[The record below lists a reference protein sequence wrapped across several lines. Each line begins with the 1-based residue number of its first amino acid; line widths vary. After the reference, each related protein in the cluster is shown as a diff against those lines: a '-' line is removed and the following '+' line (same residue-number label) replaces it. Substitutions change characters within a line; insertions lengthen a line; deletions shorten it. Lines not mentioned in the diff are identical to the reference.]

1 MRLINTTALAT
12 VLALT
17 CSCATEGHAEEVIGQ
32 IEFDRSEQGD
42 DFLRVRWQNT
52 TGRPACFNETY
63 VRGGA
68 VSEWARLINVHTEEV
83 ASYIGPISR
92 QANWPPGNAYL
103 IPPSGR
109 LVVAA
114 NLSQNFDLGPGQYN
128 ADVELVGFYCD
139 QVRYPQSQEDLAAV
153 QTELI
158 VIKVR
163 PRDGSVLSIGE

>member
-114 NLSQNFDLGPGQYN
+114 NLSQNFDLGP
-128 ADVELVGFYCD
+128 D